1 MEWNMIR
8 PERRYAEIFG
18 ANVRRRREWQGLNQ
32 RDYSKRLGIAQAT
45 LSVVE
50 TGAVNLT
57 RRSMTRMAEAAGI
70 NLKTMFE
77 P

>member
-1 MEWNMIR
+1 MVR
-8 PERRYAEIFG
+8 PERRNAEIFG
-18 ANVRRRREWQGLNQ
+18 ANVRRRREALGLSQ
-32 RDYSKRLGIAQAT
+32 RNFSVQLGIAQAT

-57 RRSMTRMAEAAGI
+57 LRSMTKLAEAAGI
-70 NLKTMFE
+70 NLRTMLE